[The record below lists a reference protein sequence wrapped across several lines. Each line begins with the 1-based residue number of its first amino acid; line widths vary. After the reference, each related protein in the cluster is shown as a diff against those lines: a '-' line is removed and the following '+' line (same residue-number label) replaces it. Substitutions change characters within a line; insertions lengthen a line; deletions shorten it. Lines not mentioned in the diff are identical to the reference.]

1 MTEQRQGPL
10 IGPLQIVY
18 QQQDRTVCSYAGQN
32 LHDRSQEDVACL
44 LRRQFHGRSDVGED
58 ASKLRHKTRNLR
70 SVIRE
75 RIAEPLSAW
84 PLPQSAFEHFYEGNE
99 RNRIIAIVAGTSKD
113 QSTLQQNL
121 TAELRGNAGLS
132 YPWRPGNHHYSSR
145 AGSYILQE
153 SPERI
158 RFRIPTHKSRA
169 LFQRHQQSGR
179 RKVNVG
185 RIGAGSRNSTGGFI
199 DRKLPD
205 GRDTDVLDVAAKHA
219 GVDAS
224 VEPFAQAAIVVRN

>member
-1 MTEQRQGPL
+1 MTKQRQGPL

-18 QQQDRTVCSYAGQN
+18 QQQDGTVCSHADQN

-132 YPWRPGNHHYSSR
+132 YPWRPAIITTRPEPDRTFSRSRRSAFDSASRPTKVVRSSK
-145 AGSYILQE
+145 GTS
-153 SPERI
+153 
-158 RFRIPTHKSRA
+158 
-169 LFQRHQQSGR
+169 
-179 RKVNVG
+179 KV
-185 RIGAGSRNSTGGFI
+185 
-199 DRKLPD
+199 
-205 GRDTDVLDVAAKHA
+205 VAAK
-219 GVDAS
+219 
-224 VEPFAQAAIVVRN
+224 